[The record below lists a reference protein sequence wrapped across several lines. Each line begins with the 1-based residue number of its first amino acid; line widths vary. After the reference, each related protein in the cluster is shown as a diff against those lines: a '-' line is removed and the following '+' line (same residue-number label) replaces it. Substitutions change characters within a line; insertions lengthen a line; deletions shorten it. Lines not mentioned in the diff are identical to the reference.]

1 MTLLKLCL
9 SATAA
14 AALAMSVS
22 SVASAAGVDNQ
33 TIAFGTYQAPNSPA
47 FFDSPTEHSDT
58 QSPIAASFGNTI
70 MGADTS
76 FTDTFTFGSVY
87 NALGSGSVST
97 SASDGTDVLSI
108 DSVTING
115 VPYSVADAEKGI
127 DGIKIAA
134 GPGDAIVISGETG
147 PSAQYAIFSGTATL
161 SEVSAAPE
169 PAAWMLMIGGIG
181 FMGAALRRRQ
191 RAVQFA

>member
-14 AALAMSVS
+14 AALSFS
-22 SVASAAGVDNQ
+22 LSGVASAASVNQ
-33 TIAFGTYQAPNSPA
+33 TIAFGTYAAKGSPA
-47 FFDSPTEHSDT
+47 FFNSSTEASDT
-58 QSPIAASFGNTI
+58 QSPIVADFGDTI
-70 MGADTS
+70 LGAGTS

-87 NALGSGSVST
+87 SGLGSGSVST
-97 SASDGTDVLSI
+97 SSSSGADVLTI
-108 DSVTING
+108 NSVLING
-115 VPYSVADAEKGI
+115 VSYPVSDAEKGI
-127 DGIKIAA
+127 NGISITA
-134 GPGDAIVISGETG
+134 GPGDSIVIAGQTG
-147 PSAQYAIFSGTATL
+147 PQASYATFAGTATI

-191 RAVQFA
+191 SAAQFA